1 MKKYI
6 MTVAA
11 VLLVGT
17 IPSHAQEAED
27 IIKYRNSVMEAYA
40 GHMGA
45 SARIVRGRVDIYKDQ
60 LKMHADSMY
69 SIAKTVGG
77 LFPVDSDFGDT
88 RAKMAVWEQKDEFAK
103 AVKANLDAA
112 EDFSKTV
119 AGGDMAAIGKS
130 FKALSD
136 SCKSCHEKFRT
147 EE

>member
-6 MTVAA
+6 LTAAA
-11 VLLVGT
+11 VLLVGAV
-17 IPSHAQEAED
+17 PSHAQEAED

-45 SARIVRGRVDIYKDQ
+45 SARIVRGRVDIYKGQ
-60 LKMHADSMY
+60 LKMHADSME
-69 SIAKTVGG
+69 SIAKTVGT

-88 RAKMAVWEQKDEFAK
+88 RAKAEIWEQKDEFNK
-103 AVKANLDAA
+103 AVNANENAAVEFNKAV
-112 EDFSKTV
+112 S
-119 AGGDMAAIGKS
+119 GGDTEAIGKT